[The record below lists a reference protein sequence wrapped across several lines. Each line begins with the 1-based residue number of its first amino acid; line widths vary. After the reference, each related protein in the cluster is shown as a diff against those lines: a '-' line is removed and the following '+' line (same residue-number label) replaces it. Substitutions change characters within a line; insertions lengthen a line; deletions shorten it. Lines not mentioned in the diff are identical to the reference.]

1 MGGPAIENIGPY
13 SFQQVPDCGY
23 TATIRIDNAPPDPY
37 LVHSTAD
44 SEFTVPQTT
53 ILDSDFL
60 GTYTVGIVYQMEN
73 YNGGNP
79 SGAGTPTG
87 LTEFTLT
94 VTPCT
99 VDSLD
104 VTSNAIG
111 AVVSYSLDSPSIS
124 FGPYA
129 FAQIPNCGYVMRETR
144 ENLPPEPFLVF
155 DEGTSIFTIER
166 STDTD

>member
-1 MGGPAIENIGPY
+1 
-13 SFQQVPDCGY
+13 
-23 TATIRIDNAPPDPY
+23 
-37 LVHSTAD
+37 
-44 SEFTVPQTT
+44 
-53 ILDSDFL
+53 
-60 GTYTVGIVYQMEN
+60 MEN

-144 ENLPPEPFLVF
+144 ENLPSEPFLVF